1 MKRSRQLDDALR
13 YVCVVPPPSVVVPKN
28 RVAALMLRIWR
39 WL

>member
-13 YVCVVPPPSVVVPKN
+13 YVCVVPPPFVAVPKN
-28 RVAALMLRIWR
+28 RVAALLLRIWR